1 MKSQFRKQL
10 LFVLCIISLGAQ
22 ADDYWP
28 LVRGGRVWVNRF
40 HHTNLENG
48 FEDDFIYYLEFKG
61 DTVIGGKTYA
71 KCFMTSDNG
80 EEVKND
86 GMVDYFHSSAITPCS
101 YLREDGPKVWSIDN
115 FTISQYGELA
125 SYFETLLYDFQEL
138 LGGSDSFV
146 DIDDVPCRQV
156 QRESGIYVES
166 IGFVA
171 NQDNSG
177 DLIGPEQD
185 ISGDMVYDCCR
196 LSYVLDKKGNIIYK
210 SPFYEWNACDINS
223 DGKVD
228 ISDVNEVINVMLG
241 KSTAS
246 ADINGDGKVDISD
259 VNAVINAMLGKEQ

>member
-1 MKSQFRKQL
+1 MRNVFYS
-10 LFVLCIISLGAQ
+10 IILG
-22 ADDYWP
+22 
-28 LVRGGRVWVNRF
+28 
-40 HHTNLENG
+40 HNLSN
-48 FEDDFIYYLEFKG
+48 
-61 DTVIGGKTYA
+61 
-71 KCFMTSDNG
+71 
-80 EEVKND
+80 
-86 GMVDYFHSSAITPCS
+86 
-101 YLREDGPKVWSIDN
+101 EDGPKVWSIDN

-246 ADINGDGKVDISD
+246 ADINGDGKVDIGD
-259 VNAVINAMLGKEQ
+259 VNAVINAMLGRE